1 MNAVL
6 TSHNPALLYKAE
18 KSIVLINKPCYF
30 LAWFYNLQH
39 CSFSSSLIAVC
50 IVAAKN
56 PYAAE
61 ITFKKL
67 FLLYWDLCVDKA
79 PSGTTI
85 VFQNSFDLC
94 FTHPSKRSGIDFRSS
109 CNIM

>member
-18 KSIVLINKPCYF
+18 KSIILINKPCYC

-39 CSFSSSLIAVC
+39 CSFSSSLI
-50 IVAAKN
+50 VAAKN
-56 PYAAE
+56 AYAAE

-79 PSGTTI
+79 SSGTTI
-85 VFQNSFDLC
+85 FF
-94 FTHPSKRSGIDFRSS
+94 
-109 CNIM
+109 